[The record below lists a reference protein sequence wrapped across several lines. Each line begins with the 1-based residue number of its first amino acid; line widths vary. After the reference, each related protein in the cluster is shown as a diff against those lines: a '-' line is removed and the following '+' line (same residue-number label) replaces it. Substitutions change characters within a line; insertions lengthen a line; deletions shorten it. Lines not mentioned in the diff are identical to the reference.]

1 MAFKD
6 VLLHLNSYPEA
17 TPAST
22 IAWAVNMAH
31 SLEASL
37 TALAVNIELPHV
49 SNPLANRLL
58 DVPAMVAAERQ
69 KSEASTRALV
79 AEFKA
84 AAAERGVPHGHVVA
98 SCHSSQLG
106 DLVTDH
112 ARTRDLT
119 LIPISEEA
127 GMQQF
132 IAESVIF
139 GSGRPT
145 LIFPE
150 TPRRVSPPVLE
161 TVGIAWDFSRPA
173 SRAVADAMPILRRA
187 KTVRVLTVTHE
198 KRLSS
203 GLSGAEL
210 ARHLACH
217 GVEAVLDEEAA
228 AGRPIGQVLDDY
240 AVRQGLGLL
249 VMGAYGHSRL
259 RDFVLGGA
267 TKTVVSHPRLPV
279 LLSH

>member
-79 AEFKA
+79 AEFEA

-98 SCHSSQLG
+98 ACHSSQLG